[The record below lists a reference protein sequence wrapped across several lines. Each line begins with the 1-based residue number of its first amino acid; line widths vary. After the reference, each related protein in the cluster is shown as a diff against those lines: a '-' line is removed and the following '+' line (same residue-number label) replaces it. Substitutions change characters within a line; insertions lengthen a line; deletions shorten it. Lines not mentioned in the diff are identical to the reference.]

1 MPKSH
6 GEFNQGGVELFAER
20 DKTKQEECRKLTFA
34 LKHGCH
40 FLNPIIYFCLV
51 KNY

>member
-6 GEFNQGGVELFAER
+6 GEFTQGGLELFAER

-34 LKHGCH
+34 LNLIHGCH
-40 FLNPIIYFCLV
+40 FLNAIFFLFS
-51 KNY
+51 